1 MNEAG
6 LRLADRADE
15 LRRAFDHSFAAPVQ
29 IDTTPTED
37 FLAIRVGP
45 EACALR
51 LPEIVGLFADKKI
64 TRLPGRAP
72 ALLGIAGFRGAVM
85 PVYDLSV
92 LLGYP
97 AAKTPRWL
105 VIASGAPVAFAFE
118 GFDGHLR
125 LSRDAVVRQEAE
137 ERARK
142 YVNEVVRTQ
151 DVVRP
156 IVDLPAILGA
166 IKAQR
171 PESTPTKEP

>member
-1 MNEAG
+1 MTAAAA
-6 LRLADRADE
+6 RLADRAEE
-15 LRRAFDHSFAAPVQ
+15 LRCAFDHSFAVPLQ

-37 FLAIRVGP
+37 FLAIRVGS

-64 TRLPGRAP
+64 TRVPGRAA
-72 ALLGIAGFRGAVM
+72 ALLGIAGFRGTVM
-85 PVYDLSV
+85 PVYDLST

-97 AAKTPRWL
+97 AAKAPRWL

-118 GFDGHLR
+118 AFDGHLR
-125 LSRDAVVRQEAE
+125 LSRDAIVRSEVE

-142 YVNEVVRTQ
+142 YVNDVVRTE

-166 IKAQR
+166 IKTQR
-171 PESTPTKEP
+171 PQSTPTKEP